1 MVEFVEFRLLDGGRV
16 VVAADPGE
24 QGRPDVVTRGG
35 GVEQRLQEASVSFEE
50 ALDPIRAVGQGVLNR
65 LACLEHPPTEVRV
78 EFGLE
83 ISAKAGAIVSAAGTA
98 TLKVSLTWREP
109 PNSPAGGAGGAV
121 GP

>member
-1 MVEFVEFRLLDGGRV
+1 MQFVEFRLPDGGHV
-16 VVAADPGE
+16 VVATDPGE
-24 QGRPDVVTRGG
+24 QDWSGVVTRGG
-35 GVEQRLQEASVSFEE
+35 TVEQRLQEAGCSFEE
-50 ALDPIRAVGQGVLNR
+50 ALDPIRAVGQGVLSR
-65 LACLEHPPTEVRV
+65 LSCLERPPAEVRV

-109 PNSPAGGAGGAV
+109 AQPVVSGAGGAA